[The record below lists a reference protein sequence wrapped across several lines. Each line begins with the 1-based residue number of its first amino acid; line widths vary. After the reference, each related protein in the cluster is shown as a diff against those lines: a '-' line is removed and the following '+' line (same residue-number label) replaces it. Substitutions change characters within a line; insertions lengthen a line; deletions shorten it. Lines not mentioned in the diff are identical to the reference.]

1 MTSVNG
7 ATPRNMLLTAG
18 LATFTEGIVL
28 KKGSGNTLEIITAK
42 GDAAVAVMDQSFV
55 DMTQTAKTTVTGD
68 RAGVFLLGSGDIV
81 KVKSATTITYTT
93 GCIVYLD
100 DGVDGAINITGA
112 TSTPIGHYV
121 GDGEATTADGDL
133 VDVILDVS
141 IDTATV

>member
-7 ATPRNMLLTAG
+7 ATPRNMVLTAS
-18 LATFTEGIVL
+18 LATFTEGAVL

-42 GDAAVAVMDQSFV
+42 GDSAVAVMDQSFV

-68 RAGVFLLGSGDIV
+68 RAGVFFLGSGAIV
-81 KVKSATTITYTT
+81 KVKSATTITYTV
-93 GCIVYLD
+93 GARVFLD
-100 DGVDGAINITGA
+100 DGVDGAINITAA

-133 VDVILDVS
+133 VDVILDIP
-141 IDTATV
+141 IDQTAE

>member
-7 ATPRNMLLTAG
+7 ATPRNMVLTAS
-18 LATFTEGIVL
+18 LATFTEGAVL

-42 GDAAVAVMDQSFV
+42 GDSAVAVMDQSFV

-68 RAGVFLLGSGDIV
+68 RAGVFFLGSGAIV
-81 KVKSATTITYTT
+81 KVKSATTITYTV
-93 GCIVYLD
+93 GARVFLD
-100 DGVDGAINITGA
+100 DGVDGAINITAA

-133 VDVILDVS
+133 VDVILDIP
-141 IDTATV
+141 IDQATE

>member
-7 ATPRNMLLTAG
+7 ATPRNMVLTAS
-18 LATFTEGIVL
+18 LATFTEGAVL
-28 KKGSGNTLEIITAK
+28 KKGSGNTLEITTVK

-68 RAGVFLLGSGDIV
+68 RAGVFFLGSGAIV
-81 KVKSATTITYTT
+81 KVKSATTITYTV
-93 GCIVYLD
+93 GARVFLD
-100 DGVDGAINITGA
+100 DGVDGAINITAA

-133 VDVILDVS
+133 VDVILDIP
-141 IDTATV
+141 IDQTAE